1 MGKLKPVAWKCED
14 TTQEGGGHVSITERS
29 DLVEVLKSYTE
40 AKITPLYELPEGH
53 VIVPVEKVKQDKQGH
68 G

>member
-1 MGKLKPVAWKCED
+1 MDKLKPVAWKCERND
-14 TTQEGGGHVSITERS
+14 SWMYTITGDS
-29 DLVEVLKSYTE
+29 DFARFNEDYGRKV
-40 AKITPLYELPEGH
+40 TPLYELPEGH